1 MIMNLLSR
9 LHPLLELVRAALQ
22 WQRVTDFIA
31 LSAALY
37 AVLAWARKTRAVRLV
52 IAIITLYLLSIA
64 SRRFELLITS
74 WLLESAALLFGATLL
89 IAFQPEL
96 RRAILGLDNLL
107 RVRQSAKSHAEAE
120 AISSAAFEMAS
131 QRLGA
136 LIMIVRRDP
145 VEEIFTHW
153 MPFGSPVSAEVLLSI
168 FQHSS
173 PLHDGAAIVDGARIV
188 AVKAILP
195 LSSNRDLAP
204 QLGTRHRAAI
214 GASERSDAL
223 IVVVSEQRREVHIVD
238 RAQMEPVT
246 DRQQLVAKLESR
258 LGRSRTASGG
268 RLKVLFTRNLSSK
281 IAAGALSALICG
293 AAFLLPSS
301 TVRSISVPVELN
313 NVPGGLEISGIS
325 ANHVDVELQGRSLL
339 LNGLNPGTLA
349 AHIDL
354 GSARAGIESV
364 PITAE
369 SLRLE
374 PGIVAD
380 QISPDIITVHLRAA
394 KHRRR

>member
-1 MIMNLLSR
+1 MNFISR
-9 LHPLLELVRAALQ
+9 LYPPLELVHAAFA
-22 WQRVTDFIA
+22 WQRVTDFVA

-52 IAIITLYLLSIA
+52 IAIITLYLVSMA
-64 SRRFELLITS
+64 SRRFELVVTS
-74 WLLESAALLFGATLL
+74 WLLESAAVLFGATLL

-96 RRAILGLDNLL
+96 RRAILGFDNLL
-107 RVRQSAKSHAEAE
+107 RVRRSARSHAEAE
-120 AISSAAFEMAS
+120 AISLAAFEMAS

-153 MPFGSPVSAEVLLSI
+153 MPFGSPVSAEILLSI

-195 LSSNRDLAP
+195 LSSRRDLAP

-214 GASERSDAL
+214 GASERSDAV
-223 IVVVSEQRREVHIVD
+223 IVVVSEQRQEVHIVH
-238 RAQMEPVT
+238 RAQMHPVT
-246 DRQQLVAKLESR
+246 DRQHLVTNLESR
-258 LGRSRTASGG
+258 LDRNRTASGG

-281 IAAGALSALICG
+281 IAAAALSALIFG
-293 AAFLLPSS
+293 AAFLLPAS
-301 TVRSISVPVELN
+301 TVRSISVPIEFN
-313 NVPGGLEISGIS
+313 NLPAGLEVSGIS
-325 ANHVDVELQGRSLL
+325 ANHVDVELQGRSLIL
-339 LNGLNPGTLA
+339 SSVNPGDLA

-354 GSARAGIESV
+354 RNAKAGTESV

-369 SLRLE
+369 SLQLD

-380 QISPDIITVHLRAA
+380 QISPDIITVHLRPA
-394 KHRRR
+394 KQRLK

>member
-1 MIMNLLSR
+1 MNLLSR
-9 LHPLLELVRAALQ
+9 LYPPLELLHAAFF
-22 WQRVTDFIA
+22 WQRVTDFVA

-52 IAIITLYLLSIA
+52 IAIITLYLLSMA
-64 SRRFELLITS
+64 SRRFELVITS
-74 WLLESAALLFGATLL
+74 WLLESAAVLFGATLL

-96 RRAILGLDNLL
+96 RRAILGFDNLL
-107 RVRQSAKSHAEAE
+107 RVRRSARSHAEAE
-120 AISSAAFEMAS
+120 AISLAAFEMAS

-153 MPFGSPVSAEVLLSI
+153 MPFGSPVSAEILLSI

-195 LSSNRDLAP
+195 LSSRLDLAP

-214 GASERSDAL
+214 GASEHSDAV
-223 IVVVSEQRREVHIVD
+223 IVVVSEQRQEVHIVH
-238 RAQMEPVT
+238 RAQMHPVT
-246 DRQQLVAKLESR
+246 DRQHLVTNLESR
-258 LGRSRTASGG
+258 LGRNRTADGG
-268 RLKVLFTRNLSSK
+268 RLKALLTRNLSCK
-281 IAAGALSALICG
+281 IAAAALSALIFG
-293 AAFLLPSS
+293 SAFLLPAS
-301 TVRSISVPVELN
+301 TVRSISVPIEFN
-313 NVPGGLEISGIS
+313 NLPARLEISGIS
-325 ANHVDVELQGRSLL
+325 ANHVDVELQGRSLIL
-339 LNGLNPGTLA
+339 SSVNAGDLA

-354 GSARAGIESV
+354 RNAKAGTESV

-369 SLRLE
+369 SLKLD

-380 QISPDIITVHLRAA
+380 QISPDIITVHLRSA
-394 KHRRR
+394 KQRRR

>member
-1 MIMNLLSR
+1 MNLLSR
-9 LHPLLELVRAALQ
+9 LYPLLEFVRAAFT

-52 IAIITLYLLSIA
+52 IAIITLYLLSMA

-74 WLLESAALLFGATLL
+74 WLLESAAVLFGATLL

-96 RRAILGLDNLL
+96 RRAILGVDNLL
-107 RVRQSAKSHAEAE
+107 RVRRSARSHAEAE
-120 AISSAAFEMAS
+120 AISRAAFEMAG
-131 QRLGA
+131 QQLGA

-153 MPFGSPVSAEVLLSI
+153 MPFGSPVSAEILLAI

-195 LSSNRDLAP
+195 LSSRRDLAP
-204 QLGTRHRAAI
+204 QLGTRHRAAM
-214 GASERSDAL
+214 GASERSDAV
-223 IVVVSEQRREVHIVD
+223 IVVVSEQRREVHVVE
-238 RAQMEPVT
+238 RAHMHPVT
-246 DRQQLVAKLESR
+246 DRQQLVTELESR
-258 LGRSRTASGG
+258 LGRNRTVSGG
-268 RLKVLFTRNLSSK
+268 RLKVLFTHNLSSK
-281 IAAGALSALICG
+281 IAATALSALICG
-293 AAFLLPSS
+293 AAFLLPAS
-301 TVRSISVPVELN
+301 TVRSISVPIEFN
-313 NVPGGLEISGIS
+313 NLPAGLEISGIS

-339 LNGLNPGTLA
+339 LSGVNPGDLA

-354 GSARAGIESV
+354 RNAMTGTESV

-369 SLRLE
+369 SLHLG

-380 QISPDIITVHLRAA
+380 QISLDIITVHLWSA
-394 KHRRR
+394 KQRLK